1 MNSVSSYMKDR
12 IPAPFF
18 SLLQETGELAERR
31 QVRVYAVGG
40 FVRDLLLGIPN
51 LDVDLVVEGDG
62 IRFAKA
68 LARRYQARVTTHD
81 RFGTATVTL
90 ADGQTLDVATARTE
104 SYEAPGALPTVQ
116 RSSIKEDL
124 RRRDFTI
131 NTLAIRLNA
140 DHLGDL
146 VDLHGG
152 LRDLQNKTIRVLH
165 GLSFIDDPTRVF
177 RAIRFEQRLGFQLDQ
192 DTVVLMTEA
201 VKMKLLRRLSPS
213 RLSAELHH
221 VLSERAPGKTLA
233 GLAGYNVL
241 PFIHPGL
248 KWSPG
253 LARLMKAV
261 ENAVEWHA
269 KFSFGPLASPW
280 VVYGMALLDALPQP
294 AVQETLARFTFPRHE
309 TQAIL
314 WWANTQVRPYKDARL
329 LKALDRTVKPSETF
343 RTLRNLPDETLVF
356 LMAKIRSKRAKQKIV
371 DMFTTYRR
379 MKPILNGTDLKTM
392 GLKPG
397 PLYNRI
403 LDRLLDARLDGTVET
418 ETDERRL
425 VRQMAKQGYGTSDL
439 L

>member
-1 MNSVSSYMKDR
+1 MKKR
-12 IPAPFF
+12 LPAPLCF
-18 SLLQETGELAERR
+18 LLQRAGELAKRR
-31 QVRVYAVGG
+31 RVRVYAVGG

-51 LDVDLVVEGDG
+51 LDLDMVVEGDG

-68 LARRYQARVTTHD
+68 LAQRYQARVTTHD
-81 RFGTATVTL
+81 RFGTATMTL

-140 DHLGDL
+140 DHPGEL

-177 RAIRFEQRLGFQLDQ
+177 RAIRLEQRLGFQLDQ

-201 VKMKLLRRLSPS
+201 VKMGLLHRLSPS

-221 VLSERAPGKTLA
+221 VLSERAPVKTLA
-233 GLAGYNVL
+233 RLAGYNVL
-241 PFIHPGL
+241 QFIHPRL

-261 ENAVEWHA
+261 ENAVAWHA
-269 KFSFGPLASPW
+269 KFSLGPLASPW

-294 AVQETLARFTFPRHE
+294 AVQETLARLTLPRRQ
-309 TQAIL
+309 TQSL
-314 WWANTQVRPYKDARL
+314 LRTSQESTRL
-329 LKALDRTVKPSETF
+329 LRTLDRTVKPSETF
-343 RTLRNLPDETLVF
+343 RALHDFPEETLMF
-356 LMAKIRSKRAKQKIV
+356 LMAKTRSKRAKQKIA

-379 MKPILNGTDLKTM
+379 MRPIFNGTDLKTL

-397 PLYNRI
+397 PLFNRI

-418 ETDERRL
+418 EADEHRL
-425 VRQMAKQGYGTSDL
+425 VHQLAKQG
-439 L
+439 

>member
-1 MNSVSSYMKDR
+1 MDSIYSYMKDR
-12 IPAPFF
+12 VPGPFF
-18 SLLQETGELAERR
+18 SLLQKTSELAERR
-31 QVRVYAVGG
+31 HVRVYAVGG
-40 FVRDLLLGIPN
+40 FVRDLLLGVPN
-51 LDVDLVVEGDG
+51 PDLDLVVEGDG

-68 LARRYQARVTTHD
+68 LAQQYRARVTTHD

-90 ADGQTLDVATARTE
+90 ADGRTLDVATARTE
-104 SYEAPGALPTVQ
+104 FYEAPGALPTVQ

-140 DHLGDL
+140 DHPGEL

-201 VKMKLLRRLSPS
+201 VKMGLVHRLSPS
-213 RLSAELHH
+213 RLSAELQH
-221 VLSERAPGKTLA
+221 VLLEREPVKTLTR
-233 GLAGYNVL
+233 LAGFNVL
-241 PFIHPGL
+241 QCIHPRL

-261 ENAVEWHA
+261 EKAVEWHA
-269 KFSFGPLASPW
+269 EFSLAPLAFPW
-280 VVYGMALLDALPQP
+280 VVYGMALLDELPQP
-294 AVQETLARFTFPRHE
+294 ARQETLARFTFPRRH
-309 TQAIL
+309 TQSLL
-314 WWANTQVRPYKDARL
+314 WTSQVSSRL
-329 LKALDRTVKPSETF
+329 LRTLDRTVKPSETF
-343 RTLRNLPDETLVF
+343 RALCNFPDETLVF
-356 LMAKIRSKRAKQKIV
+356 LMAKTRLKRAKQNIV
-371 DMFTTYRR
+371 DMITTSRR

-397 PLYNRI
+397 PLYSRI
-403 LDRLLDARLDGTVET
+403 LDLLLDARLDGTVET
-418 ETDERRL
+418 ETDERHL
-425 VRQMAKQGYGTSDL
+425 VHQLAQQG
-439 L
+439 

>member
-1 MNSVSSYMKDR
+1 MRGITEMDSVYSCMKDR
-12 IPAPFF
+12 VPAPLF
-18 SLLQETGELAERR
+18 SLLEETGELATRHH
-31 QVRVYAVGG
+31 VRMFAVGG

-51 LDVDLVVEGDG
+51 LDADLVVEGDG

-68 LARRYQARVTTHD
+68 LAQRYRAKVTTHD

-104 SYEAPGALPTVQ
+104 SYEAPGALPTVR
-116 RSSIKEDL
+116 RSSIREDL

-192 DTVVLMTEA
+192 DTAVLMKET
-201 VKMKLLRRLSPS
+201 VNMKICHLLSPS
-213 RLSAELHH
+213 RLSVELLH
-221 VLSERAPGKTLA
+221 VFSEREPVKTLA
-233 GLAGYNVL
+233 RLADFNL
-241 PFIHPGL
+241 LQFIHPRL
-248 KWSPG
+248 KWTSG
-253 LARLMKAV
+253 LAQLLKAV
-261 ENAVEWHA
+261 DKAVAWHA
-269 KFSFGPLASPW
+269 GLSLGPLASPW

-294 AVQETLARFTFPRHE
+294 AIQETLTRLTFPRRQ
-309 TQAIL
+309 TQSL
-314 WWANTQVRPYKDARL
+314 LRTSQESTRL
-329 LKALDRTVKPSETF
+329 LQTLDRTVKPSETF
-343 RTLRNLPDETLVF
+343 RALCNVPEETLLF
-356 LMAKIRSKRAKQKIV
+356 LMAKTRSQRTKQKIV
-371 DMFTTYRR
+371 AMFTTYRR
-379 MKPILNGTDLKTM
+379 MRPILNGTDLKTM

-403 LDRLLDARLDGTVET
+403 LELLWDARLDGTVET

-425 VRQMAKQGYGTSDL
+425 VRQMTKRY
-439 L
+439 

>member
-1 MNSVSSYMKDR
+1 MTPLPQPESRKQRNLRSFMKDR
-12 IPAPFF
+12 VPAPFF
-18 SLLQETGELAERR
+18 SLLQETGELAKRR
-31 QVRVYAVGG
+31 RVRVYAVGG

-51 LDVDLVVEGDG
+51 LDLDLVVEGDG

-68 LARRYQARVTTHD
+68 LAQRYRARVTTHD

-131 NTLAIRLNA
+131 NTLAIRLNG
-140 DHLGDL
+140 DHFGELA
-146 VDLHGG
+146 DLHGG

-177 RAIRFEQRLGFQLDQ
+177 RAIRLEQRLGFHPDQ

-201 VKMKLLRRLSPS
+201 VKMGLLHRLSPS
-213 RLSAELHH
+213 RFSAELHH
-221 VLSERAPGKTLA
+221 VLSEREPVKTLA
-233 GLAGYNVL
+233 RLADFNVL
-241 PFIHPGL
+241 QFIHPQL
-248 KWSPG
+248 TWFSK

-261 ENAVEWHA
+261 EQAIEWHA
-269 KFSFGPLASPW
+269 GLSLGPLASPW

-294 AVQETLARFTFPRHE
+294 AIQETLARFTFPRRH
-309 TQAIL
+309 TQSLL
-314 WWANTQVRPYKDARL
+314 WTSQASTHL
-329 LKALDRTVKPSETF
+329 LRTLDRTVKPSETF
-343 RTLRNLPDETLVF
+343 HMLCNLPDETLVF
-356 LMAKIRSKRAKQKIV
+356 LMAKTRSERAQQKIV
-371 DMFTTYRR
+371 DTFTTYRR
-379 MKPILNGTDLKTM
+379 VKPILRGNDLKAM
-392 GLKPG
+392 GLEPG

-418 ETDERRL
+418 EADERRL
-425 VRQMAKQGYGTSDL
+425 VQRLAKRG
-439 L
+439 

>member
-1 MNSVSSYMKDR
+1 MKDR
-12 IPAPFF
+12 VPAPFF

-31 QVRVYAVGG
+31 HVRVYAVGG

-68 LARRYQARVTTHD
+68 LARRYQARVTTHN

-90 ADGQTLDVATARTE
+90 ADGQTIDVATARTE
-104 SYEAPGALPTVQ
+104 SYEAPGALPTVK

-192 DTVVLMTEA
+192 DTAVLMTEA
-201 VKMKLLRRLSPS
+201 VKMGLFHRLSPS
-213 RLSAELHH
+213 RLSAEFLH
-221 VLSERAPGKTLA
+221 VLSEREPVKTLA
-233 GLAGYNVL
+233 GLADFNL
-241 PFIHPGL
+241 LQFIHPQL
-248 KWSPG
+248 KWTSG
-253 LARLMKAV
+253 LARLLKAV
-261 ENAVEWHA
+261 EKAVAWHA
-269 KFSFGPLASPW
+269 GLSLGPLASPW
-280 VVYGMALLDALPQP
+280 VVYVMALMDQLPQP
-294 AVQETLARFTFPRHE
+294 AVQETLARFTFPRRE
-309 TQAIL
+309 TQAML
-314 WWANTQVRPYKDARL
+314 WWANTQVRPYEEAPL
-329 LKALDRTVKPSETF
+329 LRTLDRTVKPSETF

-356 LMAKIRSKRAKQKIV
+356 LMAKTRAKQKIV
-371 DMFTTYRR
+371 DMFTIYRR
-379 MKPILNGTDLKTM
+379 MKPVLNGTDLKTM

-425 VRQMAKQGYGTSDL
+425 ARRMAKQS
-439 L
+439 